1 MKMTVVRLFSVLI
14 SFFVISQAQAV
25 LKIEITQGISSAMPI
40 AVVPFGVSG
49 MDQAPVDF
57 AKIISANLHRS
68 GRFKPLPEKDFLSH
82 PVTASQVRFKEWR
95 MLSAE
100 SLVVGNIRQVKN
112 GYVVQFHLLDVYS
125 GKRLLGYTI
134 PARGKVLRV
143 NELRYAAH
151 QISDI
156 IYKELTGKPGAFA
169 TQIAYVTS
177 VLAAD
182 GKPRYSLFVADADG
196 ENPRAVLNSKWP
208 VMSPSWSP
216 NGERLAYVSFETERP
231 VIYIQELLTGERK
244 RLQSFKGLNGAP
256 SWSPDGKQL
265 AVVLSRDGNPEI
277 YVYDLARD
285 KLRRLTRNRAIDT
298 EPVWS
303 PDGDNIV
310 FTSSRSGGAQ
320 LYQIPVTGGRPKR
333 LTFEGNY
340 NSRATFSAD
349 GKLLAMVHRE
359 RDKYYIAVKDLER
372 GGVRLLSEGGLDES
386 PSFSPN
392 GSMII
397 YATKIRGKS
406 VLAIVSVDGH
416 VRQRLSQMGDVREPA
431 WSAFKLN

>member
-1 MKMTVVRLFSVLI
+1 MRIITVRLLSVCLYLLI
-14 SFFVISQAQAV
+14 SSQAHAV

-40 AVVPFGVSG
+40 AVVPFGVEG
-49 MDQAPVDF
+49 MESAPVDF
-57 AKIISANLHRS
+57 AGIIAANLHRS
-68 GRFKPLPEKDFLSH
+68 GRFKPLPEKDFLSR
-82 PVTASQVRFKEWR
+82 PTTASMVRFKEWR
-95 MLSAE
+95 MLQAE
-100 SLVVGNIRQVKN
+100 GLVVGNIRKVKN

-134 PARGKVLRV
+134 PARGKVLRE

-182 GKPRYSLFVADADG
+182 GKRRYSLFVADSDG
-196 ENPRAVLNSKWP
+196 ENPRAVLTSKWP

-216 NGERLAYVSFETERP
+216 DGQRLAYVSFETERP

-303 PDGDNIV
+303 PDGESIV

-320 LYQIPVTGGRPKR
+320 LYQIPVAGGRPKR

-397 YATKIRGKS
+397 YATKNRGKS

-416 VRQRLSQMGDVREPA
+416 VRQRLSQAGDVREPA

>member
-1 MKMTVVRLFSVLI
+1 MKKIALYLFSVFLC
-14 SFFVISQAQAV
+14 FLMVSQAQAV
-25 LKIEITQGISSAMPI
+25 LKIEITQGVSSAIPI
-40 AVVPFGVSG
+40 AVVPFGMEG
-49 MDQAPVDF
+49 MTNVPEDF

-68 GRFKPLPEKDFLSH
+68 GRFKPLPEKDFLSR
-82 PVTASQVRFKEWR
+82 PTTASKVRFKEWR
-95 MLSAE
+95 MLKAE
-100 SLVVGNIRQVKN
+100 SLVVGKVRHVNN
-112 GYVVQFHLLDVYS
+112 GYVVQFHLLDVLS

-134 PARGKVLRV
+134 PARGKVLRGH
-143 NELRYAAH
+143 ELRYAAH

-156 IYKELTGKPGAFA
+156 IYKELTGTAGAFA

-177 VLAAD
+177 VLEAD
-182 GKPRYSLFVADADG
+182 NKPRYSLLVADADG
-196 ENPRAVLNSKWP
+196 ENPRAVLTSKWP
-208 VMSPSWSP
+208 IMSPSWSP
-216 NGERLAYVSFETERP
+216 DGQRLAYVSFETQRP

-244 RLQSFKGLNGAP
+244 RLKSFKGLNGAP

-265 AVVLSRDGNPEI
+265 AVVLSRDGNPEV

-298 EPVWS
+298 EPVWA
-303 PDGDNIV
+303 PDGNSIV

-320 LYQIPVTGGRPKR
+320 LYQIPVAGGRPKR
-333 LTFEGNY
+333 LTFEGKY
-340 NSRATFSAD
+340 NSRAAFSAD

-359 RDKYYIAVKDLER
+359 QGKYYIAIKDLER

-397 YATKIRGKS
+397 YATKSRGKS
-406 VLAIVSVDGH
+406 VLAIVSVDGY
-416 VRQRLSQMGDVREPA
+416 VRQRLSQTGDVREPA
-431 WSAFKLN
+431 WSTFKLN